1 VANSLGVAFEPKLT
15 FITLLKSHNTRFFPL
30 EKDAKNAQG
39 KPVAVQAQDNILPGS
54 IVEKGVT
61 SRSLY
66 DFFLQSQQALQGTA
80 IPGHY
85 YVLYD
90 ENHWKPDELQKVTY
104 NLCSVFGRATKSVR
118 VVPPAYY
125 ADLLCERATCFVHDV
140 QVKKGQ
146 SPVDAAKKALGAGIH
161 KNVTGRMIY
170 I

>member
-1 VANSLGVAFEPKLT
+1 VVS
-15 FITLLKSHNTRFFPL
+15 
-30 EKDAKNAQG
+30 
-39 KPVAVQAQDNILPGS
+39 
-54 IVEKGVT
+54 
-61 SRSLY
+61 
-66 DFFLQSQQALQGTA
+66 
-80 IPGHY
+80 
-85 YVLYD
+85 
-90 ENHWKPDELQKVTY
+90 
-104 NLCSVFGRATKSVR
+104 RATNSVR